1 MTHLVEGL
9 PSLTEREKHLAKS
22 QSVAPGNQFDELKT
36 KEEYVRGVSN
46 WNFNSI
52 LALKESSRSGL
63 ASQRPEPI
71 KERPEP
77 IKERPDAIFE
87 DFATSHI
94 PDKTQEQQS
103 KLSKTCYLNN

>member
-22 QSVAPGNQFDELKT
+22 QGVTTGNQFDELKT

-52 LALKESSRSGL
+52 LALKESTRSGL
-63 ASQRPEPI
+63 ANQRPETI

-87 DFATSHI
+87 ELTTPQF

-103 KLSKTCYLNN
+103 KVKKHDILFK